1 MEYLREFS
9 SYEEYN
15 SNQTSNNI
23 KYPTVSLIN
32 QSGNIIYELI
42 EGRLRLF
49 YSVGNIS
56 GEESG
61 FYIPWGVLKLVL
73 GNADDLFM
81 STNGEVSMPEIKE
94 MIVNGEL
101 VKIPTAE
108 DNYFYKCS
116 SGFYDVIYS
125 IVFPHFK
132 YSIFNIISGLFVG
145 RGYQEPVSS
154 IDMSG
159 FKNFPNNVL
168 GEPPIPIITESYN
181 SSAPAEIE
189 SDELDIEPSDFYL
202 RKVVLPDKLTSID
215 LPCCLIKQTPYLS
228 ILIFGKEL
236 ININSVVLDNNDE
249 SGYDRRDLI
258 IRFKGNIR
266 PSGNITDYLL
276 INDYCNIDKVIIY
289 YPENGL
295 GYEELSG
302 DCSMLLPYKN
312 YSSKDKIIF
321 YMDISDIID
330 DGNVHTLECSG
341 YSGMSI
347 GEWIVSDYNYPR
359 REFMGIVFSR
369 DYQPLIRFN
378 NNDYYLNDSDGSGI
392 SLQEI
397 LENKYTYYFHRP
409 VLN

>member
-15 SNQTSNNI
+15 SNQISNNI

-32 QSGNIIYELI
+32 QSGNIIYELM

-61 FYIPWGVLKLVL
+61 FYIPWGALKVD
-73 GNADDLFM
+73 GMIPPSANDLFM
-81 STNGEVSMPEIKE
+81 LTDGNISMPEIKE
-94 MIVNGEL
+94 MIVNGKS
-101 VKIPTAE
+101 VKIPTYE

-116 SGFYDVIYS
+116 SGFYDVIYN

-132 YSIFNIISGLFVG
+132 YNISNFISGLFVG
-145 RGYQEPVSS
+145 YGYRGEPVSS

-159 FKNFPNNVL
+159 FKNFPNNVFD
-168 GEPPIPIITESYN
+168 EPTPLITESYN
-181 SSAPAEIE
+181 SSAPSAIE
-189 SDELDIEPSDFYL
+189 SDEPNIEPSDFYL

-215 LPCCLIKQTPYLS
+215 LPGCLIQQTPLIS

-236 ININSVVLDNNDE
+236 ININSVVLDNNGEYGQDW
-249 SGYDRRDLI
+249 RDLI

-266 PSGNITDYLL
+266 PYGNITDYLL
-276 INDYCNIDKVIIY
+276 IHEYCHIENFIIY

-341 YSGMSI
+341 YNGMSI

-359 REFMGIVFSR
+359 GEFMGIVF
-369 DYQPLIRFN
+369 P
-378 NNDYYLNDSDGSGI
+378 
-392 SLQEI
+392 EI
-397 LENKYTYYFHRP
+397 INH
-409 VLN
+409 